1 MLEFDNVS
9 FFYGNAAV
17 FKNFS
22 CNLNENEV
30 AGVQDH
36 SRSGCGK
43 TTFLELSC
51 GI

>member
-9 FFYGNAAV
+9 FFYGNEAV

-30 AGVQDH
+30 TGILGH
-36 SRSGCGK
+36 SGCGK
-43 TTFLELSC
+43 TTLL
-51 GI
+51 